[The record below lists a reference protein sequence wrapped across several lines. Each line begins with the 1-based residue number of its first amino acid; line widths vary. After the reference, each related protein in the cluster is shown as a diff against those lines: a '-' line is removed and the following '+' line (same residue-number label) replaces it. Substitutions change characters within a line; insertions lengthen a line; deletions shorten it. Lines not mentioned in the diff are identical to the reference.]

1 MKIVQVHNFYQMPG
15 GEDAV
20 VEDERVLLG
29 AYGHRVT
36 QFTRHNDQIQGVG
49 KARLAAG
56 TVWNRDAARQ
66 LASLVREEKPAI
78 VHFHN
83 TMPLISPSAYYAAR
97 RGGAAVVQTLHNYRL
112 LCPKGTLFR
121 DGRVCESCV
130 EKAVAWPAVRHA
142 CYRESRS
149 ASVALTVMRSTHRVL
164 RTYHKAVDAYIATTR
179 FARDMH
185 LRGGL
190 PSDRV
195 YLKANFV
202 SADPGVG
209 QGEGG
214 YALYLGRLSPE
225 KGIGVLLDAWR
236 DQAGLM
242 PLMIVGDGPQRG
254 EVEALASVHPGVTYR
269 GWLSGEALNS
279 TMKSA
284 AALVLPSL
292 NYEGFPKAIVE
303 AFAAGLP
310 VIASRMGAM
319 AEVIEH
325 ETTGLLFPPGQAEA
339 LRASVSWV
347 QAHRT
352 QFARMRALAR
362 SRFEEHYRPESN
374 HQTLMTIYEQ
384 ATKTFHG

>member
-1 MKIVQVHNFYQMPG
+1 MKIVQVHNFYQLPG

-20 VEDERVLLG
+20 VEDERALLE
-29 AYGHRVT
+29 AHGHRLT
-36 QFTRHNDQIQGVG
+36 QFTRHNDQIGRVG

-56 TVWNRDAARQ
+56 TVWNRDAAGQ
-66 LASLVREEKPAI
+66 LETLVRKEKPAV

-130 EKAVAWPAVRHA
+130 DKAVAWPAVRHA
-142 CYRESRS
+142 CYRQSRS
-149 ASVALTVMRSTHRVL
+149 ASAALMVMRSTHRVL
-164 RTYHKAVDAYIATTR
+164 NTYHKAVDAYIATTR

-195 YLKANFV
+195 YLKPNFV
-202 SADPGVG
+202 AVDPGVG
-209 QGEGG
+209 HGAGG
-214 YALYLGRLSPE
+214 YALYVGRLSPE
-225 KGIGVLLDAWR
+225 KGIGALLEAWR
-236 DQAGLM
+236 GQTGLM
-242 PLMIVGDGPQRG
+242 PLVIVGDGPQRSA
-254 EVEALASVHPGVTYR
+254 VETLASAHPGVTYR

-279 TMKSA
+279 AMQSA
-284 AALVLPSL
+284 GVLVLPSL
-292 NYEGFPKAIVE
+292 NYEGFPKVIVE

-310 VIASRMGAM
+310 VIASRLGAM

-325 ETTGLLFPPGQAEA
+325 QTTGLLFSPGQPEG
-339 LRASVSWV
+339 LRASVSWA
-347 QAHRT
+347 QTHPD
-352 QFARMRALAR
+352 QLGRMRGEAR
-362 SRFEEHYRPESN
+362 ARYEKHYRPEPN
-374 HQTLMTIYEQ
+374 YQALMTIYDH
-384 ATKTFHG
+384 ALKGFHG